1 VTTTTPG
8 TTTPAALDGR
18 APAGTGENGRSGN
31 GNGLAPRTDRPSVFE
46 QRTYVAA
53 AVTIVVYLVLAYF
66 VFVRVG
72 AHRED
77 HVLAVIVPAALLAL
91 TAELFTRTPAWLR
104 ASLSL
109 LFGVFALVSGLVA
122 LDRLGVEGI
131 SAGGL
136 VGVLP
141 LVAGATLVVLGIWIA
156 WHYRRHGG
164 PLWRTVLRR
173 GLIAVGALFVI
184 YWLVLP
190 VSLAIIATERPA
202 RPIADADLGRPK
214 QDVTLVTRDGVK
226 LSAWYV
232 PSRNH
237 AAVITFPRETTIPQ
251 ARMLV
256 RNGYGVLLVDPRG
269 YGDSQGDPNAYG
281 WGSSK
286 DIDAAVA
293 WLRRRPDVQK
303 RRIGGL
309 GLSMG
314 GEQMLEAAARNP
326 GLKAVVSEG
335 AGIRSVREAALEKSL
350 SPLERVLAYPQ
361 DLAQTVSVWLL
372 GGDTVPISLKTAAI
386 LIGPRPV
393 LFIYAGDGQEAERA
407 VNPVYYRSAFA
418 PKAIWM
424 VPGAAHAKGFQTQ
437 PKEYERL
444 VVAFFNKALLE
455 PAP

>member
-1 VTTTTPG
+1 MATPE
-8 TTTPAALDGR
+8 TTTPAAPNGP
-18 APAGTGENGRSGN
+18 APAGNGANGRNGN
-31 GNGLAPRTDRPSVFE
+31 GNGAAPRADRPGPLE
-46 QRTYVAA
+46 WRTYLTA
-53 AVTIVVYLVLAYF
+53 AVAIIVYLVLAYF
-66 VFVRVG
+66 AFIRVG
-72 AHRED
+72 AHRAD
-77 HVLAVIVPAALLAL
+77 HVLAVIVPSAILAL
-91 TAELFTRTPAWLR
+91 TAELYSRTPAWLR

-109 LFGVFALVSGLVA
+109 LFGVLALVSGLVA
-122 LDRLGVEGI
+122 MDRLRLEGM

-136 VGVLP
+136 VGILP
-141 LVAGATLVVLGIWIA
+141 LVAGAALLVLGVRTA
-156 WHYRRHGG
+156 WHYRRRGG
-164 PLWRTVLRR
+164 PRWRTVLRR
-173 GLIAVGALFVI
+173 GLIAVAALFVL

-202 RPIADADLGRPK
+202 RPTTDADLGRPK

-237 AAVITFPRETTIPQ
+237 AAIVTFPRETTIPQ

-269 YGDSQGDPNAYG
+269 YGDSEGDPNAYG
-281 WGSSK
+281 WGSTK

-335 AGIRSVREAALEKSL
+335 AGIRSVREAALEKSM
-350 SPLERVLAYPQ
+350 SPLARVLTYPQ
-361 DLAQTVSVWLL
+361 CLVQTVSVWLL
-372 GGDTVPISLKTAAI
+372 GGDTVPMSLKSAAI
-386 LIGPRPV
+386 LVGPRPV
-393 LFIYAGDGQEAERA
+393 FFIYAGDGQEAEKT

-418 PKAIWM
+418 PKAIWE
-424 VPGAAHAKGFQTQ
+424 VPGAGHTRGIQTQ

-444 VVAFFNKALLE
+444 VVDFFNKALLDLT
-455 PAP
+455 P

>member
-1 VTTTTPG
+1 MTTTTPE
-8 TTTPAALDGR
+8 TTTPAALEGS
-18 APAGTGENGRSGN
+18 APAGNGGTGRNSN
-31 GNGLAPRTDRPSVFE
+31 GNGAAPRADRPSPLE
-46 QRTYVAA
+46 QRIYVVAA
-53 AVTIVVYLVLAYF
+53 VAIVVYLVLAYF
-66 VFVRVG
+66 VFIRVG
-72 AHRED
+72 AHRGD
-77 HVLAVIVPAALLAL
+77 HVHAVIVPSAVLAL
-91 TAELFTRTPAWLR
+91 TAELYTRTPAWLR
-104 ASLSL
+104 ASVSL
-109 LFGVFALVSGLVA
+109 LFGVFSLVSGLVA
-122 LDRLGVEGI
+122 LDRVNVEGT

-136 VGVLP
+136 VGIMP
-141 LVAGATLVVLGIWIA
+141 LVAGATLVVLGVWTA
-156 WHYRRHGG
+156 WHYRRRGG
-164 PLWRTVLRR
+164 PLGRTVLRR
-173 GLIAVGALFVI
+173 GLIAVAALLVI

-202 RPIADADLGRPK
+202 WPIRDVDLGRPK

-232 PSRNH
+232 PSLNH
-237 AAVITFPRETTIPQ
+237 AAIVTFPRETTIPQ

-269 YGDSQGDPNAYG
+269 YGDSEGDPNAYG
-281 WGSSK
+281 WGSTR
-286 DIDAAVA
+286 DIDAAVG

-335 AGIRSVREAALEKSL
+335 AGIRSIREAALEKSL

-372 GGDTVPISLKTAAI
+372 GGDTVPMSLRTAAI

-393 LFIYAGDGQEAERA
+393 FFIYGGHGQEAEKS

-418 PKAIWM
+418 PKSIWK
-424 VPGAAHAKGFQTQ
+424 VPGAAHTQGIETQ

-444 VVAFFNKALLE
+444 VVGFFNKALLT

>member
-1 VTTTTPG
+1 VTTTTPE
-8 TTTPAALDGR
+8 TTTPAAPEGP
-18 APAGTGENGRSGN
+18 APAGNGTNGRAGN
-31 GNGLAPRTDRPSVFE
+31 GNGVAPRADRPSPFE

-53 AVTIVVYLVLAYF
+53 ALAIIAYLLLAYF
-66 VFVRVG
+66 VFIRVG

-77 HVLAVIVPAALLAL
+77 HVLAVIVPSAVLAL

-104 ASLSL
+104 ASLAL

-122 LDRLGVEGI
+122 MDRLRVEGT
-131 SAGGL
+131 SAGALCGI
-136 VGVLP
+136 LP
-141 LVAGATLVVLGIWIA
+141 LVAGAVLLVLGVWTG
-156 WHYRRHGG
+156 WHYRRRGG
-164 PLWRTVLRR
+164 PLWRTALRR
-173 GLIAVGALFVI
+173 GLVAIAALFLV
-184 YWLVLP
+184 YWVVLP
-190 VSLAIIATERPA
+190 VSLAIVATERPA
-202 RPIADADLGRPK
+202 RPIGDADLGRPK

-237 AAVITFPRETTIPQ
+237 AAIVTFPRETTIPQ

-269 YGDSQGDPNAYG
+269 YGDSEGDPNAYG
-281 WGSSK
+281 WGSTK

-293 WLRRRPDVQK
+293 WLRRRPDVQM

-309 GLSMG
+309 GLSVG

-335 AGIRSVREAALEKSL
+335 AGIRSVREAPLEKSL

-372 GGDTVPISLKTAAI
+372 GGDTVPMSLKTAAI

-393 LFIYAGDGQEAERA
+393 FLIYGGHGQQVEKS

-418 PKAIWM
+418 PKSIWE
-424 VPGAAHAKGFQTQ
+424 VPGAGHTEGLQTQ

-444 VVAFFNKALLE
+444 VVSFFNKALLNLT
-455 PAP
+455 P

>member
-1 VTTTTPG
+1 VTTTTPE
-8 TTTPAALDGR
+8 TTSAAALEGS
-18 APAGTGENGRSGN
+18 AHYGNGANGRN
-31 GNGLAPRTDRPSVFE
+31 GAGVTPRADRPSPFE
-46 QRTYVAA
+46 QRVYIAA
-53 AVTIVVYLVLAYF
+53 AVAIVAYLILAYL

-72 AHRED
+72 AHRVD
-77 HVLAVIVPAALLAL
+77 HVLAVIVPSAILAL
-91 TAELFTRTPAWLR
+91 TAELYTRTPAWLR

-109 LFGVFALVSGLVA
+109 LFGVFSLVSGLVA
-122 LDRLGVEGI
+122 MDRLSVEGT
-131 SAGGL
+131 SAGAL
-136 VGVLP
+136 VGILP
-141 LVAGATLVVLGIWIA
+141 LVAGAALVVLGAWTA
-156 WHYRRHGG
+156 WHYRRRGG

-173 GLIAVGALFVI
+173 GLIAVGTLLVI

-202 RPIADADLGRPK
+202 RPIRDADLGRPK

-237 AAVITFPRETTIPQ
+237 AAIVTFPRETTISQ

-269 YGDSQGDPNAYG
+269 YGDSEGDPNAYG
-281 WGSSK
+281 WGSTK

-309 GLSMG
+309 GLSVG
-314 GEQMLEAAARNP
+314 GEQMLEAAALNP

-335 AGIRSVREAALEKSL
+335 AGIRSVREAVLDKDR

-361 DLAQTVSVWLL
+361 DLVQTVSVWLL
-372 GGDTVPISLKTAAI
+372 GGDTVPMSLKTAAI
-386 LIGPRPV
+386 FIGPRPIF
-393 LFIYAGDGQEAERA
+393 LIYAADGQQAEKS

-418 PKAIWM
+418 PKSIWM
-424 VPGAAHAKGFQTQ
+424 VPGATHTGGIQTQ

-444 VVAFFNKALLE
+444 VVGFFNKALLN

>member
-1 VTTTTPG
+1 M
-8 TTTPAALDGR
+8 AI
-18 APAGTGENGRSGN
+18 
-31 GNGLAPRTDRPSVFE
+31 
-46 QRTYVAA
+46 VA
-53 AVTIVVYLVLAYF
+53 YLVLAYF

-72 AHRED
+72 AHRAD
-77 HVLAVIVPAALLAL
+77 HVLAVIVPSAILAL

-104 ASLSL
+104 ASLAL
-109 LFGVFALVSGLVA
+109 VFGAFAVVSGLVA
-122 LDRLGVEGI
+122 VDRMSVEGT
-131 SAGGL
+131 SAGAVCGI
-136 VGVLP
+136 LP
-141 LVAGATLVVLGIWIA
+141 LVAGAVLLVLGVWTA
-156 WHYRRHGG
+156 WHYRRRGG

-173 GLIAVGALFVI
+173 ALITVAALFVI

-202 RPIADADLGRPK
+202 RPIRDADLGRPK
-214 QDVTLVTRDGVK
+214 QNVTLVTRDGVK

-237 AAVITFPRETTIPQ
+237 AAIVTFPRETTIPQ

-269 YGDSQGDPNAYG
+269 YGDSEGDPNAYG
-281 WGSSK
+281 WGSTR
-286 DIDAAVA
+286 DIDAAVQ

-314 GEQMLEAAARNP
+314 GEQMLEAAALNP

-335 AGIRSVREAALEKSL
+335 AGIRSVREAVLERGL

-361 DLAQTVSVWLL
+361 DLVQTVSVWLL
-372 GGDTVPISLKTAAI
+372 GGDTVPMSLKTAAVF
-386 LIGPRPV
+386 IGPRPV
-393 LFIYAGDGQEAERA
+393 FLIYGGDGQEAEKS

-418 PKAIWM
+418 PKSIWR
-424 VPGAAHAKGFQTQ
+424 VPGAAHTKGIQTQ
-437 PKEYERL
+437 PEEYERL
-444 VVAFFNKALLE
+444 VVGFFNKALLDLT
-455 PAP
+455 P